1 MEKIFDIA
9 KDERKK
15 WGDIAAP
22 IDANFTEVKTAA
34 DRKKGA
40 PGTAE
45 GAEVFNDYD
54 ANTAA
59 GTFSHAEGE
68 DTAASGE
75 AAHAEGY
82 GTEAA
87 GYAAHA
93 EGYRAQALQL
103 YAHAEGKDTDA
114 SGQVSHAEGLETVAG
129 GTCSHAE
136 GRRAAASGTNSHAEG
151 TETVAGNYSHAEG
164 VQADASGDT
173 AHAEGYKT
181 KALGQFS
188 HAEGSDCTC
197 ESSAP
202 RSHVEGFNTKA
213 SAPNS
218 HAEGNGSHVL
228 SGGDAGHCEGCSTW
242 VWSFAGHAEGNQT
255 QAWDTAHAEGY
266 LSQAQGT
273 LSHAGGYG
281 SHATGYSSFAH
292 GLAINTVLDYEVSF
306 GKYNANGP
314 RTAFSIGIGTAEDD
328 RRNALEVTI
337 SGNTYLYGVG
347 GYNGTNADEAVPIN
361 QLDRPTRATVNMND
375 CLQTGFYPW
384 CTLGR
389 PEGCTGAFSL
399 SVRRAST
406 PDGNGFY
413 TVEQTCYG
421 REAELGQVWTRMV
434 FDKGGSTSPDTDYM
448 EWIRVDGGGQE
459 GGMDPEEA
467 KALLLS
473 TGVGVCQWRDGNCPG
488 VQMTGIATPSVVAY
502 FSGDKAIYALGG
514 TDGKW
519 HNFWGPAADVS
530 PLCMSSTEYLCDPT
544 TNKPYPGKAYLM
556 SRLTDGHMLLCLWNG
571 SDMVVLTDFDA
582 AAPSATDCPRVVEID
597 DTKLPE
603 DRDYTQAEMDAAGIT
618 REVWTDITR
627 GLVASLRDTSSSRS
641 VYAFLGYSGGM
652 ARFECPL
659 AGNTGDGTGYLI
671 KTSGVGVSSTYNVK
685 FYVKQGA

>member
-22 IDANFTEVKTAA
+22 IDANFTEAKTAA
-34 DRKKGA
+34 DNAKAAADAAKTAADGKKGA

-45 GAEVFNDYD
+45 GAEVFNDYG

-59 GTFSHAEGE
+59 GTFSHAEG
-68 DTAASGE
+68 
-75 AAHAEGY
+75 
-82 GTEAA
+82 
-87 GYAAHA
+87 
-93 EGYRAQALQL
+93 
-103 YAHAEGKDTDA
+103 
-114 SGQVSHAEGLETVAG
+114 
-129 GTCSHAE
+129 
-136 GRRAAASGTNSHAEG
+136 RRAIASGTNSHAEG
-151 TETVAGNYSHAEG
+151 TETTAGNYSHAEG
-164 VQADASGDT
+164 VLADASGDT

-181 KALGQFS
+181 KALGPFS

-197 ESSAP
+197 EAAASC
-202 RSHVEGFNTKA
+202 SHAEGFNTKA

-266 LSQAQGT
+266 LCQAQGT

-281 SHATGYSSFAH
+281 SHATGYASFAH
-292 GLAINTVLDYEVSF
+292 GLAVNTTLDYEVSF
-306 GKYNANGP
+306 GKYNATGP
-314 RTAFSIGIGTAEDD
+314 RTAFSIGTGSSEDD
-328 RRNALEVTI
+328 RKNALEVSS

-347 GYNGTNADEAVPIN
+347 GYDGTNADTAVPIN
-361 QLDRPTRATVNMND
+361 QLDRPTRSTANMND

-389 PEGCTGAFSL
+389 PAGATGAFSL
-399 SVRRAST
+399 AVRRAST
-406 PDGNGFY
+406 PDYQGYY

-434 FDKGGSTSPDTDYM
+434 FDKGGSASSDTDYM

-473 TGVGVCQWRDGNCPG
+473 TGVGLCQWRDGNCPG
-488 VQMTGIATPSVVAY
+488 VQMTGIATPAAVAY
-502 FSGDKAIYALGG
+502 FSGDKAIYASSDTGG
-514 TDGKW
+514 TW

-556 SRLTDGHMLLCLWNG
+556 ERQSDGHMLLCLWDG
-571 SDMVVLTDFDA
+571 SDMAVLADF
-582 AAPSATDCPRVVEID
+582 SADGPRVVEFSPSAGF
-597 DTKLPE
+597 TGTL
-603 DRDYTQAEMDAAGIT
+603 TQEQMDGFGLTA
-618 REVWTDITR
+618 EVWTDVKLGR
-627 GLVASLRDTSSSRS
+627 
-641 VYAFLGYSGGM
+641 VYALKNAVSGSLYLCRGYGGPNGTIFEHCSGG
-652 ARFECPL
+652 FYFDGYVVKDNQGWD
-659 AGNTGDGTGYLI
+659 GNYA
-671 KTSGVGVSSTYNVK
+671 VSSYRRQED
-685 FYVKQGA
+685 FEELS

>member
-22 IDANFTEVKTAA
+22 IDANFTEAKTAA
-34 DRKKGA
+34 DEAKSAAQKAQNTADGKCGA
-40 PGTAE
+40 EGEAE
-45 GAEVFNDYD
+45 GAEVFNDYG

-59 GTFSHAEGE
+59 GKFSHAEGE

-114 SGQVSHAEGLETVAG
+114 SGQVSHAEGFETVAG

-164 VQADASGDT
+164 
-173 AHAEGYKT
+173 YKT

-188 HAEGSDCTC
+188 HAEGSDCVCEAAATC
-197 ESSAP
+197 
-202 RSHVEGFNTKA
+202 SHAEGFNTKA

-228 SGGDAGHCEGCSTW
+228 QGGDSGHCEGCGTW

-314 RTAFSIGIGTAEDD
+314 RTAFSIGFGTAEDD

-347 GYNGTNADEAVPIN
+347 GYNGTNADGAVPIN

-473 TGVGVCQWRDGNCPG
+473 TGVGLCQWRDGNCPG
-488 VQMTGIATPSVVAY
+488 VQMTGIATPAAVAY
-502 FSGDKAIYALGG
+502 FSGDRAIYASSEADG
-514 TDGKW
+514 TW
-519 HNFWGPAADVS
+519 HNFWGPSADVT
-530 PLCMSSTEYLCDPT
+530 PMCMSSTEYLCDPT
-544 TNKPYPGKAYLM
+544 TNKPYAGKAYLM
-556 SRLTDGHMLLCLWNG
+556 SRLSDGHMLLCLWNG
-571 SDMVVLTDFDA
+571 TDMVVLVDFDA
-582 AAPSATDCPRVVEID
+582 AAPSAANCPKVVEID
-597 DTKLPE
+597 STKLPD
-603 DRDYTQAEMDAAGIT
+603 DRDYTQAEMNAAGIT
-618 REVWTDITR
+618 LEVWTDITR
-627 GLVASLRDTSSSRS
+627 GLVASLRDASGS
-641 VYAFLGYSGGM
+641 VYAFLGYSGM

-659 AGNTGDGTGYLI
+659 AGNTGDGMGYLI
-671 KTSGVGVSSTYNVK
+671 KKSGAGASSTYNVR
-685 FYVKQGA
+685 FYTKAGA